1 MAAMPKP
8 VADPKR
14 PKIFAVAADGTRTP
28 IDAVRIEVGA
38 GRRRLSLAFAP
49 GAVVIE
55 AVVSGKTV
63 VPALSTQA
71 DAHNRLAVH
80 MAARRAALS
89 SVLPPS
95 LVLAVQKAVE
105 GEDRENAP
113 KKRQLRRWAKAALRR
128 DAEVTVRLVGESEGS
143 ELNHDFRGKDGPTN
157 VLTFVYDGDDSGGAR
172 APLQG
177 DLVLCVPVVMREAA
191 AQGKTA
197 ESHFAHL
204 IVHGMLH
211 LQGYGHDDDAEATVM
226 EGLEREILHRLG
238 YADPYA

>member
-1 MAAMPKP
+1 MSKP
-8 VADPKR
+8 AADPKR

-28 IDAVRIEVGA
+28 IDAARIEIGT

-49 GAVVIE
+49 GVAVIE
-55 AVVSGKTV
+55 AVTTGKAA
-63 VPALSTQA
+63 VPALSVQA
-71 DAHNRLAVH
+71 DAHSRLVVR
-80 MAARRAALS
+80 MTARRAALPS
-89 SVLPPS
+89 ALPPS
-95 LVLAVQKAVE
+95 LALTVQKAVE

-113 KKRQLRRWAKAALRR
+113 KKRQIRRWAQAALRR
-128 DAEVTVRLVGESEGS
+128 DADVTVRLVGEDEGS
-143 ELNHDFRGKDGPTN
+143 ELNHGFRGKDGPTN
-157 VLTFVYDGDDSGGAR
+157 VLTFVYDGAGDSGGTH

-191 AQGKTA
+191 AQRKTA
-197 ESHFAHL
+197 EAHFAHL

-238 YADPYA
+238 YADPYAS